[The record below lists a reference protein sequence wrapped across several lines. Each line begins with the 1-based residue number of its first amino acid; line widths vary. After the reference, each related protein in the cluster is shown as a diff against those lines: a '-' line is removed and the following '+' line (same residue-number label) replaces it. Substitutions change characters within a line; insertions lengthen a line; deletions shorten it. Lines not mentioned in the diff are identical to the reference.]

1 MSRSLLGKRE
11 LSQYLFIAKLICK
24 ERIAGLNDS
33 EKKRLD
39 SWRNESGKRERVF
52 LDLQRI
58 STEEL
63 EKRYDKVDV
72 DLKWESFKKRQQQ
85 RKRNIRMGVAVAA
98 SICLLITSGL
108 WLWLGTL
115 GEERVVLA
123 EQGRQNNV
131 CLVLSTGEMVDISN
145 VGQEEVKLDKGTK
158 LYEGNRLEYVRPD
171 SLHKKE
177 LEFNQLIIPKG
188 TFYHLVLSDGTK
200 VWLNAD
206 SKIKYPV
213 SFGQDKREVSLR
225 GEGYFEVAKDS
236 TRPFIVST
244 DKMDVRALGTTF
256 DVNTYEDEGKS
267 FVVLVEGLVEVSA
280 GKGESRIITP
290 GYMAEVNMHDV
301 QAKIQISKCD
311 PEHYIAWKNGNF
323 SFRNA
328 SLTEILKRVSRYYD
342 VTVIREQVFEEEYY
356 TGDVSSDVSLESLL
370 AVIESSTSVSFKV
383 ERKIVYV
390 HKKRE

>member
-1 MSRSLLGKRE
+1 MKE
-11 LSQYLFIAKLICK
+11 IIQYLFIAKLICK
-24 ERIAGLNDS
+24 ERIAGLDNS
-33 EKKRLD
+33 EKRQLD
-39 SWRNESGKRERVF
+39 SWRSESKEKEHVF
-52 LDLQRI
+52 LNLQRI

-63 EKRYDKVDV
+63 EKRYDGVDV
-72 DLKWESFKKRQQQ
+72 DLKWKSFKKRQQQ
-85 RKRNIRMGVAVAA
+85 RKRNIRVGVAVVA
-98 SICLLITSGL
+98 SICLLITSAL

-123 EQGRQNNV
+123 EQGQQNNV
-131 CLVLSTGEMVDISN
+131 CLVLSTGEVVDISN
-145 VGQEEVKLDKGTK
+145 VGQDEVKLDKGTK
-158 LYEGNRLEYVRPD
+158 LYEGNRLEYVQPD

-206 SKIKYPV
+206 SNIKYPV

-236 TRPFIVST
+236 ARPFIMST
-244 DKMDVRALGTTF
+244 DKMDVKVLGTTF

-290 GYMAEVNMHDV
+290 GYMAEVDMHDV
-301 QAKIQISKCD
+301 QAKIHVSKCD
-311 PEHYIAWKNGNF
+311 TEHYIAWKSGNF

-390 HKKRE
+390 QKKRD

>member
-1 MSRSLLGKRE
+1 MKE
-11 LSQYLFIAKLICK
+11 IIQYLFIAKLICK

-33 EKKRLD
+33 EKRQLD
-39 SWRNESGKRERVF
+39 SWRSESKEKDHVF
-52 LDLQRI
+52 LNLQRI

-63 EKRYDKVDV
+63 EKRYDGVDV
-72 DLKWESFKKRQQQ
+72 DLKWKSFKKRQQQ
-85 RKRNIRMGVAVAA
+85 RKRSIRVGVAVAA
-98 SICLLITSGL
+98 SVCLLITSVL

-123 EQGRQNNV
+123 EQGQQNNV
-131 CLVLSTGEMVDISN
+131 CLVLSTGEVVDISN
-145 VGQEEVKLDKGTK
+145 VGQDEVKLDKGTK
-158 LYEGNRLEYVRPD
+158 LYEGNRLEYVQPD

-236 TRPFIVST
+236 ARPFIVST
-244 DKMDVRALGTTF
+244 DKMDVKVLGTTF

-290 GYMAEVNMHDV
+290 GYMAEVDMHDV
-301 QAKIQISKCD
+301 QAKIHVSKCD
-311 PEHYIAWKNGNF
+311 TEHYIAWKSGNF

-390 HKKRE
+390 QKKRD

>member
-1 MSRSLLGKRE
+1 MKE
-11 LSQYLFIAKLICK
+11 IIQYLFIAKLICK
-24 ERIAGLNDS
+24 ERIAGLDDS
-33 EKKRLD
+33 EKRQLD
-39 SWRNESGKRERVF
+39 SWRSESKEKEHVF
-52 LDLQRI
+52 LNLQRI

-63 EKRYDKVDV
+63 EKRYDGVDV
-72 DLKWESFKKRQQQ
+72 DLKWKSFKKRQQQ
-85 RKRNIRMGVAVAA
+85 RKRNIRVGVAVVA
-98 SICLLITSGL
+98 SICLLITSAL

-123 EQGRQNNV
+123 EQGQQNNV
-131 CLVLSTGEMVDISN
+131 CLVLSTGEVVDISN
-145 VGQEEVKLDKGTK
+145 VGQDEVKLDKGTK
-158 LYEGNRLEYVRPD
+158 LYEGNRLEYVQPD

-236 TRPFIVST
+236 ARPFIMST
-244 DKMDVRALGTTF
+244 DKMDVKVLGTTF

-301 QAKIQISKCD
+301 QAKIHVSKCD
-311 PEHYIAWKNGNF
+311 TEHYIAWKSGNF

-390 HKKRE
+390 QKKRD

>member
-1 MSRSLLGKRE
+1 MKE
-11 LSQYLFIAKLICK
+11 IIQYLFIAKLICK
-24 ERIAGLNDS
+24 ERIAGLDNS
-33 EKKRLD
+33 EKRQLD
-39 SWRNESGKRERVF
+39 SWRSESKEKEHVF
-52 LDLQRI
+52 LNLQRI

-63 EKRYDKVDV
+63 EKRYDGVDV
-72 DLKWESFKKRQQQ
+72 DLKWKSFKKRQQQ
-85 RKRNIRMGVAVAA
+85 RKRNIRVGVAVAA
-98 SICLLITSGL
+98 SVCLLITSVL

-123 EQGRQNNV
+123 EQGQQNNV
-131 CLVLSTGEMVDISN
+131 CLVLSTGEVVDISN
-145 VGQEEVKLDKGTK
+145 VGQDEVKLDKGTK
-158 LYEGNRLEYVRPD
+158 LYEGNRLEYVQPD

-236 TRPFIVST
+236 ARPFIVST
-244 DKMDVRALGTTF
+244 DKMDVKVLGTTF

-290 GYMAEVNMHDV
+290 GYMAEVDMHDV
-301 QAKIQISKCD
+301 QAKIHVSKCD
-311 PEHYIAWKNGNF
+311 TEHYIAWKSGNF

-390 HKKRE
+390 QKKRD

>member
-1 MSRSLLGKRE
+1 MKE
-11 LSQYLFIAKLICK
+11 IIQYLFIAKLICK
-24 ERIAGLNDS
+24 ERIAGLDNS
-33 EKKRLD
+33 EKRQLD
-39 SWRNESGKRERVF
+39 SWRSESKEKEHVF
-52 LDLQRI
+52 LNLQRI

-63 EKRYDKVDV
+63 EKRYDGVDV
-72 DLKWESFKKRQQQ
+72 DLKWKSFKKWQQQ
-85 RKRNIRMGVAVAA
+85 RKRNIRVGVAVVA
-98 SICLLITSGL
+98 SICLLITSAL

-123 EQGRQNNV
+123 EQGQQNNV
-131 CLVLSTGEMVDISN
+131 CLVLSTGEVVDISN
-145 VGQEEVKLDKGTK
+145 VGQDEVKLDKGTK
-158 LYEGNRLEYVRPD
+158 LYEGNRLEYVQPD

-236 TRPFIVST
+236 ARPFIMST
-244 DKMDVRALGTTF
+244 DKMDVKVLGTTF

-290 GYMAEVNMHDV
+290 GYMAEVDMHDV
-301 QAKIQISKCD
+301 QAKIHVSKCD
-311 PEHYIAWKNGNF
+311 TEHYIAWKSGNF

-390 HKKRE
+390 QKKRD

>member
-1 MSRSLLGKRE
+1 MKE
-11 LSQYLFIAKLICK
+11 IIQYLFIAKLICK
-24 ERIAGLNDS
+24 ERIAGLDNS
-33 EKKRLD
+33 EKRQLD
-39 SWRNESGKRERVF
+39 SWRSESKEKEHVF
-52 LDLQRI
+52 LNLQRI

-63 EKRYDKVDV
+63 EKRYDGVDV
-72 DLKWESFKKRQQQ
+72 DLKWKSFKKRQQQ
-85 RKRNIRMGVAVAA
+85 RKRNIRVGVAVVA
-98 SICLLITSGL
+98 SICLLITSAL

-123 EQGRQNNV
+123 EQGQQNNV
-131 CLVLSTGEMVDISN
+131 CLVLSTGEVVDISN
-145 VGQEEVKLDKGTK
+145 VGQDEVKLDKGTK
-158 LYEGNRLEYVRPD
+158 LYEGNRLEYVQPD

-236 TRPFIVST
+236 ARPFIMST
-244 DKMDVRALGTTF
+244 DKMDVKVLGTTF

-290 GYMAEVNMHDV
+290 GYMAEVDMHDV
-301 QAKIQISKCD
+301 QAKIHVSKCD
-311 PEHYIAWKNGNF
+311 TEDYIALKNGNF

-390 HKKRE
+390 QKKRD

>member
-1 MSRSLLGKRE
+1 MKE
-11 LSQYLFIAKLICK
+11 ISQYLFIAKLICK

-244 DKMDVRALGTTF
+244 DKMDVRVLGTTF

-370 AVIESSTSVSFKV
+370 AVIESSNSVSFKV

-390 HKKRE
+390 QKKRD

>member
-1 MSRSLLGKRE
+1 MKE
-11 LSQYLFIAKLICK
+11 IIQYLFIAKLICK
-24 ERIAGLNDS
+24 ERIAGLDDS
-33 EKKRLD
+33 EKRQLD
-39 SWRNESGKRERVF
+39 SWRSESKEKEHVF
-52 LDLQRI
+52 LNLQRI
-58 STEEL
+58 SSEEL
-63 EKRYDKVDV
+63 EKRYDGVDV
-72 DLKWESFKKRQQQ
+72 DLKWKSFKKRQQQ
-85 RKRNIRMGVAVAA
+85 RKRNIKVGVAVAA
-98 SICLLITSGL
+98 SICLLITSAL
-108 WLWLGTL
+108 WLLLGSL

-123 EQGRQNNV
+123 EQGQKNSV
-131 CLVLSTGEMVDISN
+131 CLVLSTGEVVDISN
-145 VGQEEVKLDKGTK
+145 VGQDEVKLDKGTK
-158 LYEGNRLEYVRPD
+158 LYEGNCLEYVQPD
-171 SLHKKE
+171 SLPKKE

-206 SKIKYPV
+206 SKIRYPI
-213 SFGQDKREVSLR
+213 SFGQDRREVSLR

-244 DKMDVRALGTTF
+244 DKMDVKVLGTTF

-290 GYMAEVNMHDV
+290 GYMAEVDMHDV
-301 QAKIQISKCD
+301 QAKIHVSKCD
-311 PEHYIAWKNGNF
+311 TEHYIAWKSGNF

-390 HKKRE
+390 QKKRD

>member
-1 MSRSLLGKRE
+1 MKE
-11 LSQYLFIAKLICK
+11 IIQYLFIAKLICK
-24 ERIAGLNDS
+24 ERIAGLDDS
-33 EKKRLD
+33 EKRQLD
-39 SWRNESGKRERVF
+39 SWRSESKEKEHVF
-52 LDLQRI
+52 LNLQRI

-63 EKRYDKVDV
+63 EKRYDGVDV
-72 DLKWESFKKRQQQ
+72 DLKWKSFKKRQQQ
-85 RKRNIRMGVAVAA
+85 RKRNIRVGVAVAA
-98 SICLLITSGL
+98 SVCLLITSVL

-123 EQGRQNNV
+123 EQGQQNNV
-131 CLVLSTGEMVDISN
+131 CLVLSTGEVVDISN
-145 VGQEEVKLDKGTK
+145 VGQDEVKLDKGTK
-158 LYEGNRLEYVRPD
+158 LYEGNRLEYVQPD

-236 TRPFIVST
+236 SRPFIVST
-244 DKMDVRALGTTF
+244 DKMDVKVLGTTF

-301 QAKIQISKCD
+301 QAKIHVSKCD
-311 PEHYIAWKNGNF
+311 TEHYIAWKSGNF

-342 VTVIREQVFEEEYY
+342 VTVIRDQVFAAEHY
-356 TGDVSSDVSLESLL
+356 TGAVSSDVSLESLL

-390 HKKRE
+390 QKKRD

>member
-1 MSRSLLGKRE
+1 MKE
-11 LSQYLFIAKLICK
+11 ISQYLFIAKLICK

-39 SWRNESGKRERVF
+39 SWRNESKEGERIF
-52 LDLQRI
+52 LNLQRI

-63 EKRYDKVDV
+63 EKRYDEVDV
-72 DLKWESFKKRQQQ
+72 DMKWKDFKKRQQQ
-85 RKRNIRMGVAVAA
+85 GRRNIRVGVTVAA

-108 WLWLGTL
+108 WLWLG
-115 GEERVVLA
+115 GAREERVVLA
-123 EQGRQNNV
+123 EQGRKNNV
-131 CLVLSTGEMVDISN
+131 CLVLSTGEVVDISN
-145 VGQEEVKLDKGTK
+145 VEQDEVKLDKGTK
-158 LYEGNRLEYVRPD
+158 LYSGNRLEYVRLD

-213 SFGQDKREVSLR
+213 SFGKDKREVSLH

-244 DKMDVRALGTTF
+244 EKMDVKVLGTTF

-290 GYMAEVNMHDV
+290 GHMAEVNMYDT

-311 PEHYIAWKNGNF
+311 AEHYIAWKNGNF

-390 HKKRE
+390 QKKRD

>member
-1 MSRSLLGKRE
+1 MKE
-11 LSQYLFIAKLICK
+11 IIQYLFIAKLICK
-24 ERIAGLNDS
+24 ERIAGLDNS
-33 EKKRLD
+33 EKRQLD
-39 SWRNESGKRERVF
+39 SWRSESKEKEHVF
-52 LDLQRI
+52 LNLQRI

-63 EKRYDKVDV
+63 EKRYDGVDV
-72 DLKWESFKKRQQQ
+72 DLKWKSFKKRQQQ
-85 RKRNIRMGVAVAA
+85 RKRTIRVGVAVVA
-98 SICLLITSGL
+98 SICLLITSAL

-123 EQGRQNNV
+123 EQGQQNNV
-131 CLVLSTGEMVDISN
+131 CLVLSTGEVVDISN
-145 VGQEEVKLDKGTK
+145 VGQDEVKLDKGTK
-158 LYEGNRLEYVRPD
+158 LYEGNRLEYVQPD

-236 TRPFIVST
+236 ARPFIMST
-244 DKMDVRALGTTF
+244 DKMDVKVLGTTF

-290 GYMAEVNMHDV
+290 GYMAEVDMHDV
-301 QAKIQISKCD
+301 QAKIHVSKCD
-311 PEHYIAWKNGNF
+311 TEHYIAWKSGNF

-356 TGDVSSDVSLESLL
+356 TGDVSSDISLESLL

-390 HKKRE
+390 QKKRD

>member
-1 MSRSLLGKRE
+1 MKE
-11 LSQYLFIAKLICK
+11 ISQYLFIAKLICK
-24 ERIAGLNDS
+24 ERITGLDDS
-33 EKKRLD
+33 ERRQLD
-39 SWRNESGKRERVF
+39 SWRNESKEGERIF
-52 LDLQRI
+52 LNLQRI

-63 EKRYDKVDV
+63 EKRYDEVDV
-72 DLKWESFKKRQQQ
+72 DMKWKDFKKRQQQ
-85 RKRNIRMGVAVAA
+85 GRRNIRVGVTVAA

-108 WLWLGTL
+108 WLWLG
-115 GEERVVLA
+115 GAREERVVLA
-123 EQGRQNNV
+123 EQGRKNNV
-131 CLVLSTGEMVDISN
+131 CLVLSTGEVVDISN
-145 VGQEEVKLDKGTK
+145 VEQDEVKLDKGTK
-158 LYEGNRLEYVRPD
+158 LYSGNRLEYVRLD

-213 SFGQDKREVSLR
+213 SFGKDKREVSLH

-244 DKMDVRALGTTF
+244 DKMDVKVLGTTF

-290 GYMAEVNMHDV
+290 GHMAEVNMYDT

-311 PEHYIAWKNGNF
+311 AEHYIAWKNGNF

-390 HKKRE
+390 QKKRD

>member
-1 MSRSLLGKRE
+1 MKE
-11 LSQYLFIAKLICK
+11 ISQYLFIAKLICK
-24 ERIAGLNDS
+24 ERITGLDDS
-33 EKKRLD
+33 ERRQLD
-39 SWRNESGKRERVF
+39 SWRNESQEGERIF
-52 LDLQRI
+52 LNLQRI

-63 EKRYDKVDV
+63 EKRYDEVDV
-72 DLKWESFKKRQQQ
+72 DMKWKDFKKRQQQ
-85 RKRNIRMGVAVAA
+85 GRRNIRVGVTVAA

-108 WLWLGTL
+108 WLWLG
-115 GEERVVLA
+115 GAREERVVLA
-123 EQGRQNNV
+123 EQGRKNNV
-131 CLVLSTGEMVDISN
+131 CLVLSTGEVVDISN
-145 VGQEEVKLDKGTK
+145 VEQDEVKLDKGTK
-158 LYEGNRLEYVRPD
+158 LYSGNRLEYVRLD

-213 SFGQDKREVSLR
+213 SFGKDKREVSLH

-244 DKMDVRALGTTF
+244 EKMDVKVLGTTF

-290 GYMAEVNMHDV
+290 GHMAEVNMYDT

-311 PEHYIAWKNGNF
+311 AEHYIAWKNGNF

-390 HKKRE
+390 QKKRD

>member
-1 MSRSLLGKRE
+1 MKE
-11 LSQYLFIAKLICK
+11 ISQYLFIAKLICK
-24 ERIAGLNDS
+24 ERIIGLDDS
-33 EKKRLD
+33 ERRQLD
-39 SWRNESGKRERVF
+39 SWRNESKEGERIF
-52 LDLQRI
+52 LNLQRI

-63 EKRYDKVDV
+63 EKRYDEVDV
-72 DLKWESFKKRQQQ
+72 NMKWEDFKKRQQQ
-85 RKRNIRMGVAVAA
+85 GRRNIRVGVTVAA

-108 WLWLGTL
+108 WLWLG
-115 GEERVVLA
+115 GAREERVVLA
-123 EQGRQNNV
+123 EQGRKNNV
-131 CLVLSTGEMVDISN
+131 CLVLSTGEVVDISN
-145 VGQEEVKLDKGTK
+145 VEQDEVKLDKGTK
-158 LYEGNRLEYVRPD
+158 LYSGNRLEYVRLD

-213 SFGQDKREVSLR
+213 SFGKDKREVSLH

-244 DKMDVRALGTTF
+244 DKMDVKVLGTTF

-290 GYMAEVNMHDV
+290 GHMAEVNMYDV
-301 QAKIQISKCD
+301 QAKIQVSKCD
-311 PEHYIAWKNGNF
+311 TEHYVAWKNGNF

-390 HKKRE
+390 QKKRD

>member
-1 MSRSLLGKRE
+1 MKE
-11 LSQYLFIAKLICK
+11 ISQYLFIAKLICK
-24 ERIAGLNDS
+24 ERIAGLNDL
-33 EKKRLD
+33 EKKQLD
-39 SWRNESGKRERVF
+39 SWRNESEKRERVF

-244 DKMDVRALGTTF
+244 DKMDVRVLGTTF

-311 PEHYIAWKNGNF
+311 LEHYIAWKNGNF

-390 HKKRE
+390 QKKRD

>member
-1 MSRSLLGKRE
+1 MKE
-11 LSQYLFIAKLICK
+11 ISQYLFIAKLICK
-24 ERIAGLNDS
+24 ERITGLDDS
-33 EKKRLD
+33 ERRQLD
-39 SWRNESGKRERVF
+39 SWRNESKEGERIF
-52 LDLQRI
+52 LNLQRI

-63 EKRYDKVDV
+63 EKRYDEVDV
-72 DLKWESFKKRQQQ
+72 DMKWEDFKKRQQQ
-85 RKRNIRMGVAVAA
+85 GKRNIRVGVTVAA
-98 SICLLITSGL
+98 SICLLIISGL
-108 WLWLGTL
+108 WLWLG
-115 GEERVVLA
+115 GAKEERIVLA

-131 CLVLSTGEMVDISN
+131 CLVLSTGEVVDISN
-145 VGQEEVKLDKGTK
+145 VEQDEVKLDKGTK
-158 LYEGNRLEYVRPD
+158 LYSGNRLEYVRPD

-213 SFGQDKREVSLR
+213 SFGKDKREVSLH

-244 DKMDVRALGTTF
+244 DKMDVKVLGTTF

-290 GYMAEVNMHDV
+290 GHMAEVNMYDV
-301 QAKIQISKCD
+301 QAKIRVSRCD
-311 PEHYIAWKNGNF
+311 TEHYVAWKNGNF
-323 SFRNA
+323 SFRHA

-342 VTVIREQVFEEEYY
+342 VTVIREEVFEEEYY
-356 TGDVSSDVSLESLL
+356 TGDVSSDVPLESLL

-390 HKKRE
+390 QKKRD

>member
-1 MSRSLLGKRE
+1 MKE
-11 LSQYLFIAKLICK
+11 IIQYLFIAKLICK

-33 EKKRLD
+33 EKRQLD
-39 SWRNESGKRERVF
+39 SWRSESKEKEHVF
-52 LDLQRI
+52 LNLQRI

-63 EKRYDKVDV
+63 EKRYDGVDV
-72 DLKWESFKKRQQQ
+72 DLKWKRFKKRQQQ
-85 RKRNIRMGVAVAA
+85 RKRSIRVGVAVAA
-98 SICLLITSGL
+98 SVCLLITSVL

-123 EQGRQNNV
+123 EQGQQNNV
-131 CLVLSTGEMVDISN
+131 CLVLSTGEVVDISN
-145 VGQEEVKLDKGTK
+145 VGQDEVKLDKGTK
-158 LYEGNRLEYVRPD
+158 LYEGNRLEYVQPD

-236 TRPFIVST
+236 ARPFIVST
-244 DKMDVRALGTTF
+244 DKMDVKVLGTTF

-290 GYMAEVNMHDV
+290 GYMAEVDMHDV
-301 QAKIQISKCD
+301 QAKIHVSKCD
-311 PEHYIAWKNGNF
+311 TEHYIAWKSGNF

-390 HKKRE
+390 QKKRD

>member
-1 MSRSLLGKRE
+1 MKE
-11 LSQYLFIAKLICK
+11 IIQYLFIAKLICK
-24 ERIAGLNDS
+24 ERIAGLDDS
-33 EKKRLD
+33 EKRQLD
-39 SWRNESGKRERVF
+39 SWRSESKEKEHVF
-52 LDLQRI
+52 LNLQRI
-58 STEEL
+58 SSEEL
-63 EKRYDKVDV
+63 EKRYDGVDV
-72 DLKWESFKKRQQQ
+72 DLKWKSFKKRQQQ
-85 RKRNIRMGVAVAA
+85 RKRNIKVGVAVAA
-98 SICLLITSGL
+98 SICLLITSAL
-108 WLWLGTL
+108 WLWLGSL

-123 EQGRQNNV
+123 EQGQQNSV
-131 CLVLSTGEMVDISN
+131 CLVLSTGEVVDISN
-145 VGQEEVKLDKGTK
+145 VGQDEVKLDKGTK
-158 LYEGNRLEYVRPD
+158 LYEGNCLEYVQPD
-171 SLHKKE
+171 SLPKKE

-206 SKIKYPV
+206 SKIRYPI
-213 SFGQDKREVSLR
+213 SFGQDRREVSLR

-244 DKMDVRALGTTF
+244 DKMDVKVLGTTF

-290 GYMAEVNMHDV
+290 GYMAEVDMHDV
-301 QAKIQISKCD
+301 QAKIHVSKCD
-311 PEHYIAWKNGNF
+311 TEHYIAWKSGNF

-390 HKKRE
+390 QKKRD

>member
-1 MSRSLLGKRE
+1 MKE
-11 LSQYLFIAKLICK
+11 IIQYLFIAKLICK
-24 ERIAGLNDS
+24 ERIAGLDNS
-33 EKKRLD
+33 EKRQLD
-39 SWRNESGKRERVF
+39 SWRSESKEKEHVF
-52 LDLQRI
+52 LNLQRI

-63 EKRYDKVDV
+63 EKRYDGVDV
-72 DLKWESFKKRQQQ
+72 DLKWKSFKKRQQQ
-85 RKRNIRMGVAVAA
+85 RKRNIRVGVAVVA
-98 SICLLITSGL
+98 SICLLITSAL

-123 EQGRQNNV
+123 EQGQQNNV
-131 CLVLSTGEMVDISN
+131 CLVLSTGEVVDISN
-145 VGQEEVKLDKGTK
+145 VGQDEVKLDKGTK
-158 LYEGNRLEYVRPD
+158 LYEGNRLEYVQPD

-236 TRPFIVST
+236 ARPFIMST
-244 DKMDVRALGTTF
+244 DKMDVKVLGTTF

-290 GYMAEVNMHDV
+290 GYMAEVDMHDV
-301 QAKIQISKCD
+301 QAKIHVSKCD
-311 PEHYIAWKNGNF
+311 TEHYIAWKSGNF

-390 HKKRE
+390 QKKRD

>member
-1 MSRSLLGKRE
+1 MKE
-11 LSQYLFIAKLICK
+11 IIQYLFIAKLICK

-177 LEFNQLIIPKG
+177 LEFNQLIISKG

-244 DKMDVRALGTTF
+244 DKMDVRVLGTTF

-311 PEHYIAWKNGNF
+311 PEHYIAWKSGNF

-390 HKKRE
+390 HKKRD

>member
-1 MSRSLLGKRE
+1 MKE
-11 LSQYLFIAKLICK
+11 ISQYLFIAKLICK
-24 ERIAGLNDS
+24 ERITGLDDS
-33 EKKRLD
+33 ERRQLD
-39 SWRNESGKRERVF
+39 SWRNESKEGERIF
-52 LDLQRI
+52 LNLQRI

-63 EKRYDKVDV
+63 EKRYDEVDV
-72 DLKWESFKKRQQQ
+72 NMKWEDFKKRQQQ
-85 RKRNIRMGVAVAA
+85 GRRNIRVGVTVAA
-98 SICLLITSGL
+98 SICLLMTSGL
-108 WLWLGTL
+108 WLWLG
-115 GEERVVLA
+115 GAREERVVLA
-123 EQGRQNNV
+123 EQGRKNNV
-131 CLVLSTGEMVDISN
+131 CLVLSTGEVVDISN
-145 VGQEEVKLDKGTK
+145 VEQDEVKLDKGTK
-158 LYEGNRLEYVRPD
+158 LYSGNRLEYVRPD

-213 SFGQDKREVSLR
+213 SFGKDKREVSLH

-244 DKMDVRALGTTF
+244 DKMDVKVLGTTF

-290 GYMAEVNMHDV
+290 GHMAEVNMYDT

-311 PEHYIAWKNGNF
+311 AEHYIAWKNGNF

-370 AVIESSTSVSFKV
+370 AVIESSNSVSFKV

-390 HKKRE
+390 QKKRD

>member
-1 MSRSLLGKRE
+1 MKE
-11 LSQYLFIAKLICK
+11 ISQYLFIAKLICK

-177 LEFNQLIIPKG
+177 LEFNQLIISKG

-244 DKMDVRALGTTF
+244 DKMDVRVLGTTF

-311 PEHYIAWKNGNF
+311 AEHYIAWKSGNF

-342 VTVIREQVFEEEYY
+342 VTVIREEVFEEEYY
-356 TGDVSSDVSLESLL
+356 TGDVSSDVPLESLL

-390 HKKRE
+390 QKKRD

>member
-1 MSRSLLGKRE
+1 MKE
-11 LSQYLFIAKLICK
+11 ISQYLFIAKLICK
-24 ERIAGLNDS
+24 ERITGLDDS
-33 EKKRLD
+33 ERRQLD
-39 SWRNESGKRERVF
+39 SWKNESKEGERVF
-52 LDLQRI
+52 LNLKRI

-63 EKRYDKVDV
+63 EKRYDEVDV
-72 DLKWESFKKRQQQ
+72 DMKWEDFKKRQQQ
-85 RKRNIRMGVAVAA
+85 GKRNIRVGVTVAA
-98 SICLLITSGL
+98 SICLLIISGL
-108 WLWLGTL
+108 WLWLG
-115 GEERVVLA
+115 GAKEERIVLA

-131 CLVLSTGEMVDISN
+131 CLVLSTGEVVDISN
-145 VGQEEVKLDKGTK
+145 VEQDEVKLDKGTK
-158 LYEGNRLEYVRPD
+158 LYSGNRLEYVRPD

-213 SFGQDKREVSLR
+213 SFGKDKREVSLH

-244 DKMDVRALGTTF
+244 DKMDVKVLGTTF

-290 GYMAEVNMHDV
+290 GHMAEVNMYDV
-301 QAKIQISKCD
+301 QAKIRGSRCD
-311 PEHYIAWKNGNF
+311 TEHYVAWKNGNF
-323 SFRNA
+323 SFRHA

-342 VTVIREQVFEEEYY
+342 VTVIREEVFEEEYY
-356 TGDVSSDVSLESLL
+356 TGDVSSDVPLESLL

-390 HKKRE
+390 QKKRD

>member
-1 MSRSLLGKRE
+1 MKE
-11 LSQYLFIAKLICK
+11 ISQYLFIAKLICK
-24 ERIAGLNDS
+24 ERITGLDDS
-33 EKKRLD
+33 ERRQLD
-39 SWRNESGKRERVF
+39 SWRNESKEGERIF
-52 LDLQRI
+52 LNLQRI

-63 EKRYDKVDV
+63 EKRYDEVDV
-72 DLKWESFKKRQQQ
+72 DMKWKDFKKRQQQ
-85 RKRNIRMGVAVAA
+85 GRRNIRVGVTVAA

-108 WLWLGTL
+108 WLWLG
-115 GEERVVLA
+115 GAREERVVLA
-123 EQGRQNNV
+123 EQGRKNNV
-131 CLVLSTGEMVDISN
+131 CLVLSTGEVVDISN
-145 VGQEEVKLDKGTK
+145 VEQDEVKLDKGTK
-158 LYEGNRLEYVRPD
+158 LYSGNRLEYVRPD

-213 SFGQDKREVSLR
+213 SFGKDKREVSLH

-244 DKMDVRALGTTF
+244 EKMDVKVLGTTF

-290 GYMAEVNMHDV
+290 GHMAEVNMYDT

-311 PEHYIAWKNGNF
+311 AEHYIAWKNGNF

-390 HKKRE
+390 QKKRD

>member
-1 MSRSLLGKRE
+1 MKE
-11 LSQYLFIAKLICK
+11 IIQYLFIAKLICK
-24 ERIAGLNDS
+24 ERIAGLDDS
-33 EKKRLD
+33 EKRQLD
-39 SWRNESGKRERVF
+39 SWRSESKEKEHVF
-52 LDLQRI
+52 LNLQRI

-63 EKRYDKVDV
+63 EKRYDGVDV
-72 DLKWESFKKRQQQ
+72 DLKWKSFKKRQQQ
-85 RKRNIRMGVAVAA
+85 RKRNIRVGVAVAA
-98 SICLLITSGL
+98 SVCLLITSVL

-123 EQGRQNNV
+123 EQGQQNNV
-131 CLVLSTGEMVDISN
+131 CLVLSTGEVVDISN
-145 VGQEEVKLDKGTK
+145 VGQDEVKLDKGTK
-158 LYEGNRLEYVRPD
+158 LYEGNRLEYVQPD

-236 TRPFIVST
+236 SRPFILST
-244 DKMDVRALGTTF
+244 DKMDVKVLGTTF

-301 QAKIQISKCD
+301 QAKIHVSKCD
-311 PEHYIAWKNGNF
+311 TEHYIAWKSGNF

-390 HKKRE
+390 QKKRD

>member
-1 MSRSLLGKRE
+1 MKE
-11 LSQYLFIAKLICK
+11 IIQYLFIAKLICK
-24 ERIAGLNDS
+24 ERIAGLDDS
-33 EKKRLD
+33 EKRQLD
-39 SWRNESGKRERVF
+39 SWRSESKEKEHVF
-52 LDLQRI
+52 LNLQRI

-63 EKRYDKVDV
+63 EKRYEGVDV
-72 DLKWESFKKRQQQ
+72 DLKWKSFKKRQQQ
-85 RKRNIRMGVAVAA
+85 RKRSIRVGVAVAA
-98 SICLLITSGL
+98 SVCLLITSAL
-108 WLWLGTL
+108 WLWLGSL

-123 EQGRQNNV
+123 EQGQQNSV
-131 CLVLSTGEMVDISN
+131 CLVLSTGEVVDISN
-145 VGQEEVKLDKGTK
+145 VGQDEVKLDKGTK
-158 LYEGNRLEYVRPD
+158 LYEGNRLEYVQPD
-171 SLHKKE
+171 SLPKKE

-206 SKIKYPV
+206 SKIRYPV
-213 SFGQDKREVSLR
+213 SFGQDRREVSLR

-244 DKMDVRALGTTF
+244 DKMDVKVLGTTF

-290 GYMAEVNMHDV
+290 GYMAEVDMHDV
-301 QAKIQISKCD
+301 QAKIHVSKCD
-311 PEHYIAWKNGNF
+311 TEHYIAWKSGNF

-390 HKKRE
+390 QKKRD

>member
-1 MSRSLLGKRE
+1 MKE
-11 LSQYLFIAKLICK
+11 IIQYLFIAKLICK
-24 ERIAGLNDS
+24 ERIAGLDDS
-33 EKKRLD
+33 EKRQLD
-39 SWRNESGKRERVF
+39 SWRSESKEKEHVF
-52 LDLQRI
+52 LNLQRI

-63 EKRYDKVDV
+63 EKRYDGVDV
-72 DLKWESFKKRQQQ
+72 DLKWKSFKKRQQQ
-85 RKRNIRMGVAVAA
+85 RKRNIRVGVAVAA
-98 SICLLITSGL
+98 SVCLLITSVL

-123 EQGRQNNV
+123 EQGQQNNV
-131 CLVLSTGEMVDISN
+131 CLVLLTGEVVDISN
-145 VGQEEVKLDKGTK
+145 VGQDEVKLDKGTK
-158 LYEGNRLEYVRPD
+158 LYEGNRLEYVQPD

-236 TRPFIVST
+236 SRPFIVST
-244 DKMDVRALGTTF
+244 DKMDVKVLGTTF

-301 QAKIQISKCD
+301 QAKIHVSKCD
-311 PEHYIAWKNGNF
+311 TEHYIAWKSGNF

-390 HKKRE
+390 QKKRD

>member
-1 MSRSLLGKRE
+1 MKE
-11 LSQYLFIAKLICK
+11 IIQYLFIAKLICK
-24 ERIAGLNDS
+24 ERIAGLDNS
-33 EKKRLD
+33 EKRQLD
-39 SWRNESGKRERVF
+39 SWRSESKEKEHVF
-52 LDLQRI
+52 LNLQRI
-58 STEEL
+58 STDEL
-63 EKRYDKVDV
+63 EKRYDGVDV
-72 DLKWESFKKRQQQ
+72 DLKWKSFKKRQQQ
-85 RKRNIRMGVAVAA
+85 RKRNIRVGVAVVA
-98 SICLLITSGL
+98 SICLLITSAL

-123 EQGRQNNV
+123 EQGQQNNV
-131 CLVLSTGEMVDISN
+131 CLVLSTGEVVDISN
-145 VGQEEVKLDKGTK
+145 VGQDEVKLDKGTK
-158 LYEGNRLEYVRPD
+158 LYEGNRLEYVQPD

-236 TRPFIVST
+236 ARPFIMST
-244 DKMDVRALGTTF
+244 DKMDVKVLGTTF

-290 GYMAEVNMHDV
+290 GYMAEVDMHDV
-301 QAKIQISKCD
+301 QAKIHVSKCD
-311 PEHYIAWKNGNF
+311 TEHYIAWKSGNF

-390 HKKRE
+390 QKKRD

>member
-1 MSRSLLGKRE
+1 MKE
-11 LSQYLFIAKLICK
+11 ISQYLFIAKLICK

-85 RKRNIRMGVAVAA
+85 RKRNIRVGVAVAA
-98 SICLLITSGL
+98 SVCLLITSVL

-123 EQGRQNNV
+123 EQGQQNNV
-131 CLVLSTGEMVDISN
+131 CLVLSTGEVVDISN
-145 VGQEEVKLDKGTK
+145 VGQDEVKLDKGTK
-158 LYEGNRLEYVRPD
+158 LYEGNRLEYVQPD

-206 SKIKYPV
+206 SKIKYPL

-236 TRPFIVST
+236 SRLFIVST
-244 DKMDVRALGTTF
+244 DKMDVKVLGTTF

-301 QAKIQISKCD
+301 QAKIHVSKCD
-311 PEHYIAWKNGNF
+311 TEHYIAWKSGNF

-390 HKKRE
+390 QKKRD

>member
-1 MSRSLLGKRE
+1 MKE
-11 LSQYLFIAKLICK
+11 ISQYLFIAKLICK
-24 ERIAGLNDS
+24 ERITGLDDS
-33 EKKRLD
+33 ERRQLD
-39 SWRNESGKRERVF
+39 SWKNESKEGERVF
-52 LDLQRI
+52 LNLKRI

-63 EKRYDKVDV
+63 EKRYDEVDV
-72 DLKWESFKKRQQQ
+72 DMKWEDFKKRQQQ
-85 RKRNIRMGVAVAA
+85 GKRNIRVGVTVAA
-98 SICLLITSGL
+98 SICLLIISGL
-108 WLWLGTL
+108 WLWLG
-115 GEERVVLA
+115 GAKEERIVLA
-123 EQGRQNNV
+123 KQGRQNNV
-131 CLVLSTGEMVDISN
+131 CLVLSTGEVVDISN
-145 VGQEEVKLDKGTK
+145 VEQDEVKLDKGTK
-158 LYEGNRLEYVRPD
+158 LYSGNRLEYVRPD

-213 SFGQDKREVSLR
+213 SFGKDKREVSLH

-244 DKMDVRALGTTF
+244 DKMDVKVLGTTF

-290 GYMAEVNMHDV
+290 GHMAEVNMYDV
-301 QAKIQISKCD
+301 QAKIRVSRCD
-311 PEHYIAWKNGNF
+311 TEHYVAWKNGNF
-323 SFRNA
+323 SFRHA

-390 HKKRE
+390 QKKRD

>member
-1 MSRSLLGKRE
+1 ME
-11 LSQYLFIAKLICK
+11 EISQYLFIAKLICK
-24 ERIAGLNDS
+24 ERITGLDDS
-33 EKKRLD
+33 ERRQLD
-39 SWRNESGKRERVF
+39 LWRNESKEGERVF
-52 LDLQRI
+52 FNLQRI

-63 EKRYDKVDV
+63 EKRYDEVDV
-72 DLKWESFKKRQQQ
+72 DMKWKDFKKRQQQ
-85 RKRNIRMGVAVAA
+85 GRRNIRVGVTVAA

-108 WLWLGTL
+108 WLWLG
-115 GEERVVLA
+115 GAREERVVLA
-123 EQGRQNNV
+123 EQGRKNNV
-131 CLVLSTGEMVDISN
+131 CLVLSTGEVVDISN
-145 VGQEEVKLDKGTK
+145 VEQDEVKLDKGTK
-158 LYEGNRLEYVRPD
+158 LYSGNRLEYVRPD

-213 SFGQDKREVSLR
+213 SFGKDKREVSLH

-244 DKMDVRALGTTF
+244 DKMDVKVLGTTF

-290 GYMAEVNMHDV
+290 GYIAEVNMHDV
-301 QAKIQISKCD
+301 QAKIQVSKCD
-311 PEHYIAWKNGNF
+311 TEHYVAWKNGNF

-390 HKKRE
+390 QKKRD

>member
-1 MSRSLLGKRE
+1 MKE
-11 LSQYLFIAKLICK
+11 IIQYLFIAKLICK
-24 ERIAGLNDS
+24 ERIAGLDDS
-33 EKKRLD
+33 EKRQLD
-39 SWRNESGKRERVF
+39 SWRSESKEKEHVF
-52 LDLQRI
+52 LNLQRI
-58 STEEL
+58 SSEEL
-63 EKRYDKVDV
+63 EKRYDGVDV
-72 DLKWESFKKRQQQ
+72 DLKWKSFKKRQQQ
-85 RKRNIRMGVAVAA
+85 RKRNIKVGVAVAA
-98 SICLLITSGL
+98 SICLLITSAL
-108 WLWLGTL
+108 WVWLGSL

-123 EQGRQNNV
+123 EQGQKNSV
-131 CLVLSTGEMVDISN
+131 CLVLSTGEVVDISN
-145 VGQEEVKLDKGTK
+145 VGQDEVKLDKGTK
-158 LYEGNRLEYVRPD
+158 LYEGNCLEYVQPD
-171 SLHKKE
+171 SLPKKE

-206 SKIKYPV
+206 SKIRYPI
-213 SFGQDKREVSLR
+213 SFGQDRREVSLR

-244 DKMDVRALGTTF
+244 DKMDVKVLGTTF

-290 GYMAEVNMHDV
+290 GYMAEVDMHDV
-301 QAKIQISKCD
+301 QAKIHVSKCD
-311 PEHYIAWKNGNF
+311 TEHYIAWKSGNF

-390 HKKRE
+390 QKKRD

>member
-1 MSRSLLGKRE
+1 MKE
-11 LSQYLFIAKLICK
+11 ISQYLFIAKLICK
-24 ERIAGLNDS
+24 ERITGLDDS
-33 EKKRLD
+33 ERRQLD
-39 SWRNESGKRERVF
+39 LWRNESKEGERVF
-52 LDLQRI
+52 LNLQKI

-63 EKRYDKVDV
+63 EKRYDGVDV
-72 DLKWESFKKRQQQ
+72 DMKWEDFKKRQQQ
-85 RKRNIRMGVAVAA
+85 GRRNIRVGVTVAA
-98 SICLLITSGL
+98 SICLLMTSGL
-108 WLWLGTL
+108 WLWLG
-115 GEERVVLA
+115 GAKEERVVLA
-123 EQGRQNNV
+123 EQGRKNNV
-131 CLVLSTGEMVDISN
+131 CLVLSTGEVVDISN
-145 VGQEEVKLDKGTK
+145 VEQDEVKLDKGTK
-158 LYEGNRLEYVRPD
+158 LYSGNRLEYVRPD

-206 SKIKYPV
+206 SKMKYPV
-213 SFGQDKREVSLR
+213 SFGKDKREVSLH

-244 DKMDVRALGTTF
+244 EKMDVKVLGTTF

-290 GYMAEVNMHDV
+290 GHMAEVNMYDT

-311 PEHYIAWKNGNF
+311 AEHYIAWKNGNF

-390 HKKRE
+390 QKKRD

>member
-1 MSRSLLGKRE
+1 MKE
-11 LSQYLFIAKLICK
+11 ISQYLFIAKLICK
-24 ERIAGLNDS
+24 ERITGLDDS
-33 EKKRLD
+33 ERRQLD
-39 SWRNESGKRERVF
+39 SWRNESKEGERIF
-52 LDLQRI
+52 LNLQRI

-63 EKRYDKVDV
+63 EKRYDEVDV
-72 DLKWESFKKRQQQ
+72 DMKWKDFKKRQQQ
-85 RKRNIRMGVAVAA
+85 GRRNIRVGVTVAA

-108 WLWLGTL
+108 WLWLG
-115 GEERVVLA
+115 GAREERVVLA
-123 EQGRQNNV
+123 EQGRKNNV
-131 CLVLSTGEMVDISN
+131 CLVLSTGEVVDISN
-145 VGQEEVKLDKGTK
+145 VEQDEVKLDKGTK
-158 LYEGNRLEYVRPD
+158 LYSGNRLEYVRLD

-213 SFGQDKREVSLR
+213 SFGKDKREVSLH

-244 DKMDVRALGTTF
+244 EKMDVKVLGTTF

-290 GYMAEVNMHDV
+290 GHMAEVNMYDT

-311 PEHYIAWKNGNF
+311 AEHYIAWKNGNF

-342 VTVIREQVFEEEYY
+342 VTVIREQVVEEEYY

-390 HKKRE
+390 QKKRD

>member
-1 MSRSLLGKRE
+1 MKE
-11 LSQYLFIAKLICK
+11 ISQYLFIAKLICK
-24 ERIAGLNDS
+24 ERITGLDDS
-33 EKKRLD
+33 ERRQLD
-39 SWRNESGKRERVF
+39 SWRNESKEGERIF
-52 LDLQRI
+52 LNLQRI

-63 EKRYDKVDV
+63 EKRYDEVDV
-72 DLKWESFKKRQQQ
+72 DMKWKDFKKRQQQ
-85 RKRNIRMGVAVAA
+85 GRRNIRVGVTVAA

-108 WLWLGTL
+108 WLWLG
-115 GEERVVLA
+115 GAREERVVLA
-123 EQGRQNNV
+123 EQGRKNNV
-131 CLVLSTGEMVDISN
+131 CLVLSTGEVVDISN
-145 VGQEEVKLDKGTK
+145 VEQDEVKLDKGTK
-158 LYEGNRLEYVRPD
+158 LYSGNRLEYVRLD

-213 SFGQDKREVSLR
+213 SFGKDKREVSLH

-244 DKMDVRALGTTF
+244 EKMDVKVLGTTF

-290 GYMAEVNMHDV
+290 GHMAEVNMYDT

-311 PEHYIAWKNGNF
+311 AEHYIAWKNGNF

-390 HKKRE
+390 QKKRD

>member
-1 MSRSLLGKRE
+1 MKE
-11 LSQYLFIAKLICK
+11 ISQYLFIAKLICK
-24 ERIAGLNDS
+24 ERITGLDDS
-33 EKKRLD
+33 ERRQLD
-39 SWRNESGKRERVF
+39 SWKNESKEGERVF
-52 LDLQRI
+52 LNLKRI

-63 EKRYDKVDV
+63 EKRYDEVDV
-72 DLKWESFKKRQQQ
+72 DMKWEDFKKRQQQ
-85 RKRNIRMGVAVAA
+85 GKRNIRVGVTVAA
-98 SICLLITSGL
+98 SICLLIISGL
-108 WLWLGTL
+108 WLWLG
-115 GEERVVLA
+115 GAKEERIVLA

-131 CLVLSTGEMVDISN
+131 CLVLSTGEVVDISN
-145 VGQEEVKLDKGTK
+145 VEQDEVKLDKGTK
-158 LYEGNRLEYVRPD
+158 LYSGNRLEYVRPD

-213 SFGQDKREVSLR
+213 SFGKDKREVSLH

-244 DKMDVRALGTTF
+244 DKMDVKVLGTTF

-290 GYMAEVNMHDV
+290 GHMAEVNMYDV
-301 QAKIQISKCD
+301 QAKIRVSRCD
-311 PEHYIAWKNGNF
+311 TEHYVAWKNGNF
-323 SFRNA
+323 SFRHA

-342 VTVIREQVFEEEYY
+342 VTVIREEVFEEEYY
-356 TGDVSSDVSLESLL
+356 TGDVSSDVPLESLL

-390 HKKRE
+390 QKKRD

>member
-1 MSRSLLGKRE
+1 MKE
-11 LSQYLFIAKLICK
+11 IIQYLFIAKLICK
-24 ERIAGLNDS
+24 ERIAGLDDS
-33 EKKRLD
+33 EKRQLD
-39 SWRNESGKRERVF
+39 SWRSESKEKEHVF
-52 LDLQRI
+52 LNLQRI
-58 STEEL
+58 SSEEL
-63 EKRYDKVDV
+63 EKRYDGVDV
-72 DLKWESFKKRQQQ
+72 DLKWKSFKKRQQQ
-85 RKRNIRMGVAVAA
+85 RKRNIKVGVAVAA
-98 SICLLITSGL
+98 SICLLITSAL
-108 WLWLGTL
+108 WLWLGSL

-123 EQGRQNNV
+123 EQGQQNSV
-131 CLVLSTGEMVDISN
+131 CLVLSTGEVVDISN
-145 VGQEEVKLDKGTK
+145 VGQDEVKLDKGTK
-158 LYEGNRLEYVRPD
+158 LYEGNRLEYVQPD
-171 SLHKKE
+171 SLPKKE

-206 SKIKYPV
+206 SKIRYPI
-213 SFGQDKREVSLR
+213 SFGQDRREVSLR

-244 DKMDVRALGTTF
+244 DKMDVKVLGTTF

-280 GKGESRIITP
+280 GKGESRIIIP
-290 GYMAEVNMHDV
+290 GYMAEVDMHDV
-301 QAKIQISKCD
+301 QAKIHVSKCD
-311 PEHYIAWKNGNF
+311 TEHYIAWKSGNF

-390 HKKRE
+390 QKKRD